1 MQETHLAVAVALSS
15 SLHRKFLHY
24 RGIHHQASSFQES
37 TLMSFTAMTINRLIA
52 ERDKAHAENE
62 RLCRE
67 LTTSIESERLALRN
81 NEELRRELAEARKE
95 AEYLRHYK
103 EVSDVES
110 RLAEAEIKSVQSEL
124 GNTRDKLTSV
134 CDALA
139 ARLAEAERTSDYWE
153 AQAKRT
159 SVENV
164 RADREARAA
173 STMSATEGGR

>member
-81 NEELRRELAEARKE
+81 NEGLRRELAEARG
-95 AEYLRHYK
+95 LLQRIRN
-103 EVSDVES
+103 D
-110 RLAEAEIKSVQSEL
+110 
-124 GNTRDKLTSV
+124 
-134 CDALA
+134 LA
-139 ARLAEAERTSDYWE
+139 AAYWHE
-153 AQAKRT
+153 YIDAFLTA
-159 SVENV
+159 
-164 RADREARAA
+164 ADQPEDEPSCGECYGIGIHFDHCSKADKSRGD
-173 STMSATEGGR
+173 T